1 MCSLISVILW
11 FCINILEDEEQEIA
25 DEVPEETYEA
35 EFNVK
40 SYLLK

>member
-1 MCSLISVILW
+1 MLG

-25 DEVPEETYEA
+25 DEVPEETFES
-35 EFNVK
+35 EFNLK